1 MTYRITLKT
10 LHGDTPIIGGLALA
24 EALEYCRQRHGVL
37 LFECVDADLDIECRA
52 CEDVYATGLDQLFA
66 VADGCRAIRS
76 GALYINGP
84 RDDDSYLLLERT
96 P

>member
-24 EALEYCRQRHGVL
+24 EALEYCRQCYDVL

-52 CEDVYATGLDQLFA
+52 CEDVDENGDVLCR
-66 VADGCRAIRS
+66 DGCRAIRS